1 MNSASSL
8 KQHSVDTRSPTR
20 THYPDSEPTIQTV
33 FALSPKC
40 CVSAEATN
48 TNFLVF
54 GLTRSGLKPT
64 SYRIITERDYLK
76 EISFSNN
83 NIYNPRYWIALKN
96 TFTVFF
102 VSDTVLFL
110 GPILL
115 YFLCKNEHHLFSRS
129 IKTTNCNIIRCL

>member
-1 MNSASSL
+1 LNSASSL

-40 CVSAEATN
+40 CVSGEATN

-54 GLTRSGLKPT
+54 GLTRSGLKSM

-76 EISFSNN
+76 EICFSNN

-96 TFTVFF
+96 TFTVFL
-102 VSDTVLFL
+102 SQILFP

-115 YFLCKNEHHLFSRS
+115 YFLCNNEQHLFSRS